1 MTNFNTRKI
10 TTNLPATASLKAGS
24 TLQGRY
30 LIVGVLGVGGM
41 GAVYE
46 ARDLHFPNVTKM
58 VALKEMINMAPD
70 PQLRQIIIKTFEREA
85 NLLATLNHPAIPKI
99 YDLFNETDR
108 SYLVMERINGKDL
121 ETILNETKGFLNEDT
136 VIDWSIQ
143 LCDVLTYLHS
153 HKPEP
158 VVFRDMKPSN
168 VMLDS
173 HGIRLIDFGIAKGFQ
188 AGQKGTMIGTEGYS
202 PPEQYRGEASPP
214 GDIYALGAT
223 LHHLLTKKD
232 PRLEAPFSFTERP
245 LRKFNPGIST
255 DFESIINKSLLYNP
269 QDRFLST
276 DSMKQALVA
285 LKTQAAQPAAAATPA
300 LPPPP
305 QLITAPVIKR
315 EGGTTTMIGKTGTKV
330 EEAGKV
336 SPLWV
341 FKCEDEIR
349 NQPLPVGKKIYVGVY
364 DNNLYALSRDEGK
377 FIWKFAA
384 AGGFAASPVSDGTNI
399 YIGSEDSK
407 FYAINAE
414 SGKPTWTYQTDGSI
428 RCTARV
434 ASQGVIFVGSDDAHL
449 HALSTQGGK
458 LIWRFEAQGPIRSR
472 PAILEKEGRA
482 VFGCESGE
490 VYCVDFSGTVKWR
503 FKSKRAI
510 TSSPAVTE
518 TLVIVGGV
526 DANVYGL
533 EANSG
538 WAVWRQRTQKSV
550 VSSPALTEKAAIIGS
565 ADNNVYAFDI
575 RSGRVLWRYETGDQV
590 ASNPVVAK
598 SGVYFGSVDGHIY
611 CLDVTNGKLRWK
623 FKTDGP
629 VISSPSVMDDVV
641 YVGSADHN
649 LYALPA

>member
-1 MTNFNTRKI
+1 MTNFSTRKI
-10 TTNLPATASLKAGS
+10 TTNLPTTASLKAGS

-30 LIVGVLGVGGM
+30 LIVGVLGIGGM

-70 PQLRQIIIKTFEREA
+70 PQLRQIIVKTFEREA
-85 NLLATLNHPAIPKI
+85 NLLATLSHPAIPKI
-99 YDLFNETDR
+99 YDLFNQEDR

-121 ETILNETKGFLNEDT
+121 ESVLNETKGFLPEET
-136 VIDWSIQ
+136 VIDWAIQ

-158 VVFRDMKPSN
+158 IVFRDMKPSN

-173 HGIRLIDFGIAKGFQ
+173 QGIRLIDFGIAKGFQ

-232 PRLEAPFSFTERP
+232 PRLEAPFSFAERP
-245 LRKFNPGIST
+245 LRKLNPAVST
-255 DFESIINKSLLYNP
+255 EFELIINKSLAYNP
-269 QDRFLST
+269 SDRFLTT
-276 DSMKQALVA
+276 DSMKQALNI
-285 LKTQAAQPAAAATPA
+285 LKNKSAQLAVAATPT
-300 LPPPP
+300 LPPPIQP
-305 QLITAPVIKR
+305 ITLPPVGAK
-315 EGGTTTMIGKTGTKV
+315 EGGATTMIGKASSTADG
-330 EEAGKV
+330 AGKV
-336 SPLWV
+336 TPLWV

-364 DNNLYALSRDEGK
+364 DHNLYALSRDDGK
-377 FIWKFAA
+377 FVWKFAA
-384 AGGFAASPVSDGTNI
+384 EGGFAASPVSDGNNI

-407 FYAINAE
+407 FYALNAE
-414 SGKPTWTYQTDGSI
+414 NGKPAWTYQSGGSI

-434 ASQGVIFVGSDDAHL
+434 VQGVIFVGSDDAHL
-449 HALSTQGGK
+449 HAVSPQGGK
-458 LIWRFEAQGPIRSR
+458 VIWRFEAQGPIRSR

-490 VYCVDFSGTVKWR
+490 VYCVDFSGQVKWR
-503 FKSKRAI
+503 FKSKRPI

-518 TLVIVGGV
+518 SLVIVGGM
-526 DANVYGL
+526 DSNVYGL

-538 WAVWRQRTQKSV
+538 WAVWRQRTQKPI
-550 VSSPALTEKAAIIGS
+550 VSSPVLTDKAAIIGS
-565 ADNNVYAFDI
+565 ADNHVYAFEI

-590 ASNPVVAK
+590 ASNPVVSK
-598 SGVYFGSVDGHIY
+598 SGVYFGSVDGYIY

-623 FKTDGP
+623 FQTGGP

>member
-10 TTNLPATASLKAGS
+10 TTNLPTTASLKAGS

-30 LIVGVLGVGGM
+30 LIVGVLGIGGM

-70 PQLRQIIIKTFEREA
+70 PQLRQIIVKTFEREA
-85 NLLATLNHPAIPKI
+85 NLLATLSHPAIPKI
-99 YDLFNETDR
+99 YDLFNQEDR

-121 ETILNETKGFLNEDT
+121 ESVLNETKGFLPEET
-136 VIDWSIQ
+136 VIDWAIQ

-173 HGIRLIDFGIAKGFQ
+173 QGIRLIDFGIAKGFQ

-232 PRLEAPFSFTERP
+232 PRLEAPFSFAERP
-245 LRKFNPGIST
+245 LRKLNPTVST
-255 DFESIINKSLLYNP
+255 EFELIINKSLAYNP
-269 QDRFLST
+269 SDRFLTT
-276 DSMKQALVA
+276 DSMKQALNT
-285 LKTQAAQPAAAATPA
+285 LKNKSAQLAVAATPT
-300 LPPPP
+300 LPPPIQP
-305 QLITAPVIKR
+305 ITLPPVGVK
-315 EGGTTTMIGKTGTKV
+315 EGGATTMIGKASSMADGASKV
-330 EEAGKV
+330 T
-336 SPLWV
+336 PLWV

-364 DNNLYALSRDEGK
+364 DNNLYALARDDGK
-377 FIWKFAA
+377 FVWKFAA
-384 AGGFAASPVSDGTNI
+384 EGGFAASPVSDGNNI

-414 SGKPTWTYQTDGSI
+414 NGKPAWTYQSGGSI

-434 ASQGVIFVGSDDAHL
+434 VQGVIFVGSDDAHL
-449 HALSTQGGK
+449 HAVSPQGGK
-458 LIWRFEAQGPIRSR
+458 VIWRFEAQGAIRSR

-490 VYCVDFSGTVKWR
+490 VYCVDFSGQVKWR
-503 FKSKRAI
+503 FKSKRPI

-518 TLVIVGGV
+518 SLVIVGGM
-526 DANVYGL
+526 DSNVYGL
-533 EANSG
+533 EVNSG
-538 WAVWRQRTQKSV
+538 WAVWRQRTQKPI
-550 VSSPALTEKAAIIGS
+550 VSSPVLTDKAAIIGS
-565 ADNNVYAFDI
+565 ADNHVYAFEI

-590 ASNPVVAK
+590 ASNPVVSK
-598 SGVYFGSVDGHIY
+598 SGVYFGSVDGYIY

-623 FKTDGP
+623 FQTGGP

>member
-10 TTNLPATASLKAGS
+10 TTNLPTTTSLKAGS

-30 LIVGVLGVGGM
+30 LIVGVLGIGGM

-70 PQLRQIIIKTFEREA
+70 PQLRQIIVKTFEREA
-85 NLLATLNHPAIPKI
+85 NLLATLSHPAIPKI
-99 YDLFNETDR
+99 YDLFNQEDR

-121 ETILNETKGFLNEDT
+121 ETVLNETKGFLPEET
-136 VIDWSIQ
+136 VIDWAIQ

-158 VVFRDMKPSN
+158 IVFRDMKPSN
-168 VMLDS
+168 VMLDTQ
-173 HGIRLIDFGIAKGFQ
+173 GIRLIDFGIAKGFQ

-232 PRLEAPFSFTERP
+232 PRLEAPFSFAERP
-245 LRKFNPGIST
+245 LRKLNTAVSPE
-255 DFESIINKSLLYNP
+255 FELIINKSLSYNP
-269 QDRFLST
+269 SDRFLTT
-276 DSMKQALVA
+276 DSMKQALNT
-285 LKTQAAQPAAAATPA
+285 LKNKSAQPAVAATPT
-300 LPPPP
+300 LPPPIQP
-305 QLITAPVIKR
+305 ITLPPVSTK
-315 EGGTTTMIGKTGTKV
+315 EGGTTTMFTK
-330 EEAGKV
+330 ASATADNAAKV
-336 SPLWV
+336 TPLWV

-364 DNNLYALSRDEGK
+364 DNNLYSLSRDDGK

-384 AGGFAASPVSDGTNI
+384 GGGFAASPVSDGNNI

-414 SGKPTWTYQTDGSI
+414 NGKPTWTYPSNGSI

-434 ASQGVIFVGSDDAHL
+434 AQGVIFVGSDDAHL
-449 HALSTQGGK
+449 HALSPQGGK
-458 LIWRFEAQGPIRSR
+458 VIWRFEAQGPIRSR

-490 VYCVDFSGTVKWR
+490 VYCVDFSGQVKWR
-503 FKSKRAI
+503 FKSKRPI

-518 TLVIVGGV
+518 SLVIVGGM
-526 DANVYGL
+526 DSNVYGL

-538 WAVWRQRTQKSV
+538 WAVWRQRTQKPI
-550 VSSPALTEKAAIIGS
+550 VSSPVLTDKAAIIGS
-565 ADNNVYAFDI
+565 ADNHVYAFEI
-575 RSGRVLWRYETGDQV
+575 RSGRVLWRFETGDQV
-590 ASNPVVAK
+590 ASNPVVSK
-598 SGVYFGSVDGHIY
+598 SGVYFGSVDGYIY

-623 FKTDGP
+623 FQTDGP

>member
-30 LIVGVLGVGGM
+30 LIVGVLGIGGM

-300 LPPPP
+300 LPPH
-305 QLITAPVIKR
+305 
-315 EGGTTTMIGKTGTKV
+315 
-330 EEAGKV
+330 
-336 SPLWV
+336 
-341 FKCEDEIR
+341 R
-349 NQPLPVGKKIYVGVY
+349 NQ
-364 DNNLYALSRDEGK
+364 S
-377 FIWKFAA
+377 
-384 AGGFAASPVSDGTNI
+384 
-399 YIGSEDSK
+399 
-407 FYAINAE
+407 
-414 SGKPTWTYQTDGSI
+414 
-428 RCTARV
+428 
-434 ASQGVIFVGSDDAHL
+434 
-449 HALSTQGGK
+449 
-458 LIWRFEAQGPIRSR
+458 
-472 PAILEKEGRA
+472 
-482 VFGCESGE
+482 
-490 VYCVDFSGTVKWR
+490 
-503 FKSKRAI
+503 
-510 TSSPAVTE
+510 
-518 TLVIVGGV
+518 
-526 DANVYGL
+526 
-533 EANSG
+533 
-538 WAVWRQRTQKSV
+538 
-550 VSSPALTEKAAIIGS
+550 
-565 ADNNVYAFDI
+565 
-575 RSGRVLWRYETGDQV
+575 
-590 ASNPVVAK
+590 
-598 SGVYFGSVDGHIY
+598 
-611 CLDVTNGKLRWK
+611 LRR
-623 FKTDGP
+623 
-629 VISSPSVMDDVV
+629 
-641 YVGSADHN
+641 
-649 LYALPA
+649 